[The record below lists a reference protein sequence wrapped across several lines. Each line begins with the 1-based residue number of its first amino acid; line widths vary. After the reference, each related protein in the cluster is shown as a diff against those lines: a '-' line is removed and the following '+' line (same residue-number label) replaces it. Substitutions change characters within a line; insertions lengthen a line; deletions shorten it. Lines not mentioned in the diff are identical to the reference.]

1 MPCGREVMDE
11 VLHPGEVGV
20 ALGRDAEL
28 PAHVVVL
35 AEPVGVVEGRIG
47 EDVVGAQVG
56 MEVAAEGVGVLRAE
70 VGLDAADGEVHHGEA
85 AGGGVALLAVDAD
98 VAEPAAVG
106 FDEFFRLH
114 EHAAG
119 AAAGIVD
126 AALVGG
132 EHLDEAAHD
141 AGRGVELAA
150 VLALGAGEAGEEIL
164 VDAAEQID
172 GAVGRLALAGGGQA
186 DGADEVDE
194 FAEAVLVEAGAGVV
208 LGQDAFEARV
218 VALDGDHRIVHDLAD
233 GGLLGA
239 GLEVGPAGLRG
250 HPEDV
255 LGLVFVR
262 VFGIGAGVVA
272 LAGDEL
278 GAVFLEGVGD
288 VFEEDEAED
297 DVLVLRRVHVVAEL
311 VGGEP
316 ELGLEADGG
325 GRGVLGR
332 VFAFGWHGK
341 GGRDRNWGGVGGR
354 NRSASSTRTHSSLTT
369 AAWKAGSARIGGFLL
384 TVPLNPNSEVDS
396 MRPPKKTT
404 EGTENH

>member
-1 MPCGREVMDE
+1 M
-11 VLHPGEVGV
+11 
-20 ALGRDAEL
+20 
-28 PAHVVVL
+28 
-35 AEPVGVVEGRIG
+35 
-47 EDVVGAQVG
+47 
-56 MEVAAEGVGVLRAE
+56 
-70 VGLDAADGEVHHGEA
+70 
-85 AGGGVALLAVDAD
+85 AD
-98 VAEPAAVG
+98 VAELAAVG

-119 AAAGIVD
+119 AAAGVVD

-132 EHLDEAAHD
+132 EHLDQAAHD

-150 VLALGAGEAGEEIL
+150 VLALGAGEAGEEVF

-172 GAVGRLALAGGGQA
+172 GAVGLLALAGGGEA
-186 DGADEVDE
+186 DGGDEVDQ

-218 VALDGDHRIVHDLAD
+218 VALDGDHGVVHDLAD

-239 GLEVGPAGLRG
+239 GLEVGPAGFGG

-262 VFGIGAGVVA
+262 VFGIRPGVVA
-272 LAGDEL
+272 LAGEEL

-297 DVLVLRRVHVVAEL
+297 DVLVFRRVHVVAQL

-316 ELGLEADGG
+316 ELGLEAEVGG
-325 GRGVLGR
+325 GVVLLGWRFRHQIAFCRVR
-332 VFAFGWHGK
+332 VFMGAPNAMSAAF
-341 GGRDRNWGGVGGR
+341 
-354 NRSASSTRTHSSLTT
+354 
-369 AAWKAGSARIGGFLL
+369 
-384 TVPLNPNSEVDS
+384 
-396 MRPPKKTT
+396 
-404 EGTENH
+404 